1 MKTSRGKFLKAYTE
15 KGIIGKK
22 KIVNDLR
29 NLFIF

>member
-15 KGIIGKK
+15 KGMIGKK
-22 KIVNDLR
+22 KVNNLL